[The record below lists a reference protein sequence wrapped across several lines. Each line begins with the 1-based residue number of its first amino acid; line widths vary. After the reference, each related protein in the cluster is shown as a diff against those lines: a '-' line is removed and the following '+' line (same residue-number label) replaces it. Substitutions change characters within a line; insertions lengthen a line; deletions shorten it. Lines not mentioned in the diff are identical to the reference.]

1 MTGAQS
7 LSASE
12 SRGSS
17 RMRPGWERRL
27 TVKLAI
33 FALALV
39 VPVVLG
45 ASWALA
51 VVIAGVV
58 ALATQFVPGLKE

>member
-1 MTGAQS
+1 MRPGW
-7 LSASE
+7 
-12 SRGSS
+12 
-17 RMRPGWERRL
+17 RPGWERRL

-58 ALATQFVPGLKE
+58 ALAMQFVPGLKE